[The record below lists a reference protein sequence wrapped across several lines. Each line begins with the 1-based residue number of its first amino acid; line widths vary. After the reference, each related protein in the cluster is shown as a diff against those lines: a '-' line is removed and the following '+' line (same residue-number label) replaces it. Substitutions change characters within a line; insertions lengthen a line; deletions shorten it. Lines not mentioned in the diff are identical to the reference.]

1 MPFLVLLLSFYDWFV
16 CLNGHFGAISRLML
30 AFSFYFALSCKDK
43 EGYQHRRCYRG
54 CVILL
59 GLVWFTPE
67 SAIKEPHGLPN
78 PALVWTNESKC
89 SLCSV
94 TAQLKL
100 HVLSLVQTRVGFGNP
115 CGSRM

>member
-1 MPFLVLLLSFYDWFV
+1 MNGFRQINLILKISTDYETWHV
-16 CLNGHFGAISRLML
+16 CSV
-30 AFSFYFALSCKDK
+30 KDK

-78 PALVWTNESKC
+78 PTLVWTNESKC

>member
-1 MPFLVLLLSFYDWFV
+1 MKIRVTNSLITLTK
-16 CLNGHFGAISRLML
+16 
-30 AFSFYFALSCKDK
+30 ALYVAMSHKDK

-78 PALVWTNESKC
+78 PTLVWTNESKC

>member
-1 MPFLVLLLSFYDWFV
+1 MICWD
-16 CLNGHFGAISRLML
+16 HRLDGI
-30 AFSFYFALSCKDK
+30 FICKDK

-78 PALVWTNESKC
+78 PTLVWTNESKC